1 MKNPKKRAKTS
12 FGWLIEAVLY
22 IVLPLA
28 SKGMVGRRNKNIFSN
43 KDPGENH
50 GVFSQFYNKEKN
62 LLDISAIREPK
73 QPEESVFGCVGFSS
87 ICRSDPRAVSMNT
100 APSDQIDRLKS
111 LLAEFPI
118 LQVVSV

>member
-73 QPEESVFGCVGFSS
+73 QPEESVFVCVGFSS
-87 ICRSDPRAVSMNT
+87 IC
-100 APSDQIDRLKS
+100 
-111 LLAEFPI
+111 
-118 LQVVSV
+118 